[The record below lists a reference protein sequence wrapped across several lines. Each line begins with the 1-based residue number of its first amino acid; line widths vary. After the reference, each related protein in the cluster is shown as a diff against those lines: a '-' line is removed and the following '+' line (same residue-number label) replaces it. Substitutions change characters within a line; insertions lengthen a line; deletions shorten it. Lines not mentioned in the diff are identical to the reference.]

1 MTPAAAT
8 NTVTSTAATNTAAG
22 STAAAPTRG
31 RPSTGARERILDAA
45 IEVLKSDGYA
55 GLTIAKVAARA
66 GESKPLV
73 AYHFGS
79 KRGLVQAAGRKIAE
93 MITEEVLAS
102 IDGATTVEEVIRGAA
117 AGVERVLDRDERVA
131 RLYFDLAAVS
141 VVDPGIRETIAEVNE
156 QWRVVLTRL
165 LGKSRDGLSRTRA
178 RVLTVMLIAGLQGMT
193 LERIERGATPERE
206 RARELFIRSAV
217 AAAASAE

>member
-1 MTPAAAT
+1 MTEALAPAR
-8 NTVTSTAATNTAAG
+8 
-22 STAAAPTRG
+22 RG

-73 AYHFGS
+73 VYHYGS
-79 KRGLVQAAGRKIAE
+79 KQGLVQAAGRSIAE
-93 MITEEVLAS
+93 MITNEVLAE
-102 IDGATTVEEVIRGAA
+102 IDGATTVESVIRGAD
-117 AGVERVLDRDERVA
+117 AGVERVLDEDQRVA

-141 VVDPGIRETIAEVNE
+141 VVDPEIRQTIAEVNE
-156 QWRVVLTRL
+156 QWREVLVRL
-165 LGKSRDGLSRTRA
+165 ITEASDGLPPARA
-178 RVLTVMLIAGLQGMT
+178 RVLTVMLIAGMQGMT
-193 LERIERGATPERE
+193 LERIERGASPERK

-217 AAAASAE
+217 AAASHTRS

>member
-1 MTPAAAT
+1 MEVAALP
-8 NTVTSTAATNTAAG
+8 VR
-22 STAAAPTRG
+22 RG

-79 KRGLVQAAGRKIAE
+79 KQGLVQAAGRAIAE
-93 MITEEVLAS
+93 MITEEALAAV
-102 IDGATTVEEVIRGAA
+102 DGAATVEAVIRGVAT
-117 AGVERVLDRDERVA
+117 GIERVLDRDERVA

-141 VVDPGIRETIAEVNE
+141 VVDPEIRRTIAEVNE

-165 LGKSRDGLSRTRA
+165 LTEASDGLPPGRA
-178 RVLTVMLIAGLQGMT
+178 RVLTVMVIAGMQGMT
-193 LERIERGATPERE
+193 LERIERGATPERK

-217 AAAASAE
+217 AAAA

>member
-1 MTPAAAT
+1 MEAT
-8 NTVTSTAATNTAAG
+8 TAVK
-22 STAAAPTRG
+22 RG

-45 IEVLKSDGYA
+45 IEVLKADGYA

-73 AYHFGS
+73 VYHYGS
-79 KRGLVQAAGRKIAE
+79 KQGLVQAAGLAIAE
-93 MITEEVLAS
+93 MITEEVLAAV
-102 IDGATTVEEVIRGAA
+102 DGADTVEAVVRGAD

-141 VVDPGIRETIAEVNE
+141 VVDPEIRQTITEVNE
-156 QWRVVLTRL
+156 QWRIVLVRLLTEASDGLPGGQAKVLTL
-165 LGKSRDGLSRTRA
+165 
-178 RVLTVMLIAGLQGMT
+178 MIIAGLQGMT
-193 LERIERGATPERE
+193 LERIERGATAERK

-217 AAAASAE
+217 AAASHTRS